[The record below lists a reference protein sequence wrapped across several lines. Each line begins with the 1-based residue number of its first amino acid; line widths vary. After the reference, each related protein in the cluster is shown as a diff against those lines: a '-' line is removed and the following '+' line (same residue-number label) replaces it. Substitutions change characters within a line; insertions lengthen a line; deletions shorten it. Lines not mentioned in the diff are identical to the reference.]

1 MAPSNA
7 LNQQFRGPLDKRSE
21 PADWKIMKRF
31 LEFVWPALGLAAV
44 FVSIWLLHQQFRGH
58 SIGPEVWADLKAIPP
73 GQYGLAIA
81 STFVAYA
88 VLAWYDRIALLHLGV
103 KHISWTFIALCSFT
117 TYALA
122 HNIGASVFSGAM
134 VRYRA
139 YSTKGLTPAQIA
151 LLVGLCSL
159 TFGLGVL
166 LLGGLVLVTNPG
178 QLRRLAGMLPHLLT
192 EPTTARV
199 IGVICLGLVTAYAAG
214 SIFNLRPLNIG
225 KLRIDYPRPGIM
237 LRQFIAAPMEILGAA
252 GIIYFALPQQGN
264 PGYFVVLG
272 VFMASFSAAL
282 VSEAPGGL
290 GIFELLFIKAM
301 PAMAPHKVL
310 TALLVF
316 RLFYLV
322 LPLVFA
328 AVVVVA
334 FERRKLQE
342 ALSHAKPAETAKP
355 DKPAEQKEKSERG
368 PSSADVA

>member
-1 MAPSNA
+1 MV
-7 LNQQFRGPLDKRSE
+7 
-21 PADWKIMKRF
+21 MKRF
-31 LEFVWPALGLAAV
+31 LEFVWPALGFAAV
-44 FVSIWLLHQQFRGH
+44 VISIWLLRKQFRGD

-73 GQYGLAIA
+73 DQYALAIA
-81 STFVAYA
+81 ATLGAYA
-88 VLAWYDRIALLHLGV
+88 ALAWYDRIALLHLRV

-166 LLGGLVLVTNPG
+166 LLGGLVLVTDPW
-178 QLRRLAGMLPHLLT
+178 QLRRLAGMLPRLLT
-192 EPTTARV
+192 EPTTARL
-199 IGVICLGLVTAYAAG
+199 IGVICLGLVGVYAAG
-214 SIFNLRPLNIG
+214 SIFNLKPLTIG
-225 KLRIDYPRPGIM
+225 KLRIEYPRPGIA
-237 LRQFIAAPMEILGAA
+237 LRQFIAAPMEMMGAA

-290 GIFELLFIKAM
+290 GVFELLFIKAM
-301 PAMAPHKVL
+301 PAMAQHKVL

-328 AVVVVA
+328 TIIVVA
-334 FERRKLQE
+334 FERGKLQE
-342 ALSHAKPAETAKP
+342 ALSHAKAAAADQSAKS
-355 DKPAEQKEKSERG
+355 ATQSEKSKRE
-368 PSSADVA
+368 PSPVDVS

>member
-1 MAPSNA
+1 
-7 LNQQFRGPLDKRSE
+7 
-21 PADWKIMKRF
+21 MKRY

-44 FVSIWLLHQQFRGH
+44 VASIWLLHRQFRGD

-73 GQYGLAIA
+73 GQYGLAIV
-81 STFVAYA
+81 STLVAYA
-88 VLAWYDRIALLHLGV
+88 ALAWYDRIALLHLGV

-139 YSTKGLTPAQIA
+139 YSTKGLTPTQIA

-166 LLGGLVLVTNPG
+166 LLGGLVLVTNPW
-178 QLRRLAGMLPHLLT
+178 QLARLAGMLPHLLT
-192 EPTTARV
+192 EPTTARA

-214 SIFNLRPLNIG
+214 SIFNLKPLSIG
-225 KLRIDYPRPGIM
+225 KLRIEYPRPGIM
-237 LRQFIAAPMEILGAA
+237 LRQFIAAPMELLGAA

-290 GIFELLFIKAM
+290 GVFELLFIKAM
-301 PAMAPHKVL
+301 PAMAQHKVL

-334 FERRKLQE
+334 FERGRLQE
-342 ALSHAKPAETAKP
+342 ALGQAKTAETAKA
-355 DKPAEQKEKSERG
+355 DKPAAQNGKGERG
-368 PSSADVA
+368 PSRADVA